1 MRVVKRINNNAAICE
16 DNAGHQLIAL
26 GNGIGFGELPR
37 EVSLDDV
44 RRTFYGIDPKYL
56 QFIDEVD
63 PEVLEFSAQLADVV
77 SQTVSYELS
86 PNLPITLADHI
97 QFAIKRS
104 REHMVVPLPLA
115 QDIEQSHPLEYRLG
129 EMAVRGIKRTFNVRM
144 QRQEAGGIALSIV
157 NAMVKPSDRT
167 AHASEMEEDLLK
179 RATAI
184 VERDLGVTVDR
195 RAFVYTRFLTHV
207 RYLIKR
213 VSTGAP
219 IESANEGLYEVM
231 QEQYPRELS
240 CARDISDEIEKTY
253 GASLSKE
260 EIVYLVLHV
269 ARIAGSGETR

>member
-104 REHMVVPLPLA
+104 REHMVVSLPLA